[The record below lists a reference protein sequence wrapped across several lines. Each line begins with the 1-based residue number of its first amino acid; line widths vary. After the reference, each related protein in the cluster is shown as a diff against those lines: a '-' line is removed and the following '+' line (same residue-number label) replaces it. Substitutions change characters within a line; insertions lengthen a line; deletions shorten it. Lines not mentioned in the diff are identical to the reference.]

1 MQPCARALWAPARP
15 ARLSAHQVLAQEAG
29 ELIIVPA
36 DQVGQLHLRRHR
48 VRGRVRRRFDL
59 VRVRARA
66 RARVRVRARARAS
79 VRVSRRRL
87 DLVGA
92 EHAQVQHLHLVGL
105 VGLRPDL
112 ARRDRALVR
121 VRVGVRV

>member
-59 VRVRARA
+59 VRVRVRVRA
-66 RARVRVRARARAS
+66 RVRVRVRARARAR
-79 VRVSRRRL
+79 VRVSRALAKPPTATMPSRSKLTKLAFCTVRPY
-87 DLVGA
+87 LVSKGEA
-92 EHAQVQHLHLVGL
+92 SG
-105 VGLRPDL
+105 
-112 ARRDRALVR
+112 
-121 VRVGVRV
+121 